1 MIAVIIEDSVL
12 CIQDILEVGAVYLY
26 LDILLIKVIICSHSG
41 KLARLMENICGIC
54 PFACFY
60 VLILFIACVI
70 AEDIDYGD
78 IDYKTVS
85 ESGQS
90 FVRVSCSDDT
100 VNDWKDLTSSGIK
113 EYLNV
118 DFEPNNCC
126 IKALYQ

>member
-1 MIAVIIEDSVL
+1 MAITYSK
-12 CIQDILEVGAVYLY
+12 GAPVE
-26 LDILLIKVIICSHSG
+26 G
-41 KLARLMENICGIC
+41 EN
-54 PFACFY
+54 
-60 VLILFIACVI
+60 
-70 AEDIDYGD
+70 IDYGD

-126 IKALYQ
+126 IKVLYQ

>member
-1 MIAVIIEDSVL
+1 MKRRLAFLLALSLTFASFPVAGAGATETTAATETEVVTEVEQEENSGEGASV
-12 CIQDILEVGAVYLY
+12 EG
-26 LDILLIKVIICSHSG
+26 
-41 KLARLMENICGIC
+41 
-54 PFACFY
+54 
-60 VLILFIACVI
+60 
-70 AEDIDYGD
+70 EDIDYGQS
-78 IDYKTVS
+78 DYLTIS